1 MITNL
6 SVTCDFKMMYDYIN
20 KLGHEI
26 QVLRISIIDKTKLKS
41 NNYWL
46 MALVSKMP
54 ALKVLKM
61 HKPQGG
67 KSLGKDGYKFLQ
79 KGLNYM
85 KENGRSLSKISF
97 HQMLGPETAE
107 YLYPCLKLHEE
118 L

>member
-1 MITNL
+1 M
-6 SVTCDFKMMYDYIN
+6 
-20 KLGHEI
+20 
-26 QVLRISIIDKTKLKS
+26 LRISIIDKTKLKS

-54 ALKVLKM
+54 ALKVLKI

-97 HQMLGPETAE
+97 HQMLGPESSE